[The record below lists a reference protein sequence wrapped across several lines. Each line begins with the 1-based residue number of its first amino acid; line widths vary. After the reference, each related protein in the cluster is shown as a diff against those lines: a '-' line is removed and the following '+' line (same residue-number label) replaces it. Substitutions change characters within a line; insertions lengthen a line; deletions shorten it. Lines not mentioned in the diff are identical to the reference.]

1 MDASDVDSVSG
12 EMSHPLRCA
21 AQHRGQLSSD
31 LTGYSATGSPYITPK
46 SGVTSVVGQP
56 CAPGRQPSDGGQM
69 GAVKTSLTP
78 TKERPPVS
86 RCYSNVKK
94 PTPNA
99 QKRMSRTPECENKEG
114 KASFFLNFPQ
124 KKVSTPHR
132 HLLLYSLG
140 LKAGCGEG
148 STAAAQNG
156 FVLLPQI
163 EFFGLKCAVQLTS
176 SLLHSTVF
184 LQLPSAQRSSAR
196 SE

>member
-1 MDASDVDSVSG
+1 MLLGDS
-12 EMSHPLRCA
+12 PLMVVRWGCEDIPHSNKRKTA
-21 AQHRGQLSSD
+21 C
-31 LTGYSATGSPYITPK
+31 
-46 SGVTSVVGQP
+46 VTMLQQ
-56 CAPGRQPSDGGQM
+56 C
-69 GAVKTSLTP
+69 
-78 TKERPPVS
+78 
-86 RCYSNVKK
+86 KK

-99 QKRMSRTPECENKEG
+99 QKRISQTPECENKEG
-114 KASFFLNFPQ
+114 KPSFFLNFPQ

-163 EFFGLKCAVQLTS
+163 EFFGLKCAVKLTS